1 MTLPELLTSEKTGPV
16 LRPLFKAENS
26 RLTAIHLLKD
36 YVIHEHKS
44 PVPAMLLVLEGTV
57 LYEQPGDGIS
67 HRLEAL
73 GYTNIPPE
81 TIHQVSAETDAYC
94 VLIQ

>member
-1 MTLPELLTSEKTGPV
+1 MTLPELLASEQAGPV
-16 LRPLFKAENS
+16 FRPLFKARNGK
-26 RLTAIHLLKD
+26 LTAIHLLKGEL
-36 YVIHEHKS
+36 IREHKS
-44 PVPAMLLVLEGTV
+44 PVPAMLLVLEGIV
-57 LYEQPGDGIS
+57 LYEQPGDGTS

-94 VLIQ
+94 VLVQ